1 MMSKPSKRMAINR
14 ESIDYSQHYSFEEAI
29 SLLKKTSNAKF
40 NESIDI
46 AINLGIDSKKSDQN
60 VRGSM
65 VLPNGTGKTLKV
77 IVFAQSEQV
86 EAAKNAGADEVGFED
101 LAEKIK
107 SGFSE
112 FDLVIATPDTM
123 RIVGQ
128 LGQIL
133 GPKGLMPNPKDG
145 TVTKN
150 VEDAVIKAKTGQIR
164 FRNDKGGVVHC
175 SIGKI
180 DFSEEAIKENLES
193 LLAEITKSKPSSAK
207 GAFIEKVTLSSTMGP
222 GINIDYST
230 I

>member
-1 MMSKPSKRMAINR
+1 MSKSSKRMAVNQ
-14 ESIDYSQHYSFEEAI
+14 ESIDSNQHYSLDEAI

-40 NESIDI
+40 NETIDI
-46 AINLGIDSKKSDQN
+46 AINLGIDAKKSDQN

-65 VLPNGTGKTLKV
+65 VLPNGTGKTLRV

-86 EAAKNAGADEVGFED
+86 DAAKNAGADKVGFED
-101 LAEKIK
+101 LAEEIK

-112 FDLVIATPDTM
+112 FDVVIATPDTT

-128 LGQIL
+128 LGKIL
-133 GPKGLMPNPKDG
+133 GPKGMMPNPKDG

-175 SIGKI
+175 PIGKI
-180 DFSEEAIKENLES
+180 DFSEESIKENLES
-193 LLAEITKSKPSSAK
+193 LLDAIMKSKPSSAK
-207 GAFIEKVTLSSTMGP
+207 GAFIKKVTVSSTMGP
-222 GINIDYST
+222 GITIDHST

>member
-1 MMSKPSKRMAINR
+1 MSKSSKRMAVNQ
-14 ESIDYSQHYSFEEAI
+14 ESIDTNQHYSLDEAI

-40 NESIDI
+40 NETIDI
-46 AINLGIDSKKSDQN
+46 AINLGIDAKKSDQN

-65 VLPNGTGKTLKV
+65 VLPNGTGKTLRV

-86 EAAKNAGADEVGFED
+86 DAAKNAGADKVGFED
-101 LAEKIK
+101 LAEEIK

-112 FDLVIATPDTM
+112 FDVVIATPDTM

-128 LGQIL
+128 LGKIL
-133 GPKGLMPNPKDG
+133 GPKGMMPNPKDG

-175 SIGKI
+175 PIGKI
-180 DFSEEAIKENLES
+180 DFSEESIKENLES
-193 LLAEITKSKPSSAK
+193 LLGAIMKSKPSSAK
-207 GAFIEKVTLSSTMGP
+207 GAFIKKVTVSSTMGP
-222 GINIDYST
+222 GITIDHST

>member
-1 MMSKPSKRMAINR
+1 MSKPSKRMIVNQ
-14 ESIDYSQHYSFEEAI
+14 ESIDSNRHYSLEEAI
-29 SLLKKTSNAKF
+29 SLLKKASNAKF
-40 NESIDI
+40 NETIDI
-46 AINLGIDSKKSDQN
+46 SINLGIDAKKSEQN

-65 VLPNGTGKTLKV
+65 VLPNGTGKKLKV
-77 IVFAQSEQV
+77 IVFAQNEQV
-86 EAAKNAGADEVGFED
+86 DAAKNAGADEVGLED

-107 SGFSE
+107 SGFRE
-112 FDLVIATPDTM
+112 FDVVIATPDTM

-133 GPKGLMPNPKDG
+133 GPKGMMPNPKDG

-180 DFSEEAIKENLES
+180 DFSEESIKENLES
-193 LLAEITKSKPSSAK
+193 LLEAIIKSKPSSAK
-207 GAFIEKVTLSSTMGP
+207 GVFIKKVTVSSTMSP
-222 GINIDYST
+222 GITIDHST

>member
-1 MMSKPSKRMAINR
+1 MIVNR
-14 ESIDYSQHYSFEEAI
+14 ESIDCNRRYSLEEAI
-29 SLLKKTSNAKF
+29 SLLKKASNAKF
-40 NESIDI
+40 NETIDI
-46 AINLGIDSKKSDQN
+46 SVNLGIDAKKSEQN

-65 VLPNGTGKTLKV
+65 VLPNGTGKKLKV
-77 IVFAQSEQV
+77 VVFAQNEQV
-86 EAAKNAGADEVGFED
+86 DSAKNAGADEVGLED

-107 SGFSE
+107 SGFRE
-112 FDLVIATPDTM
+112 FDVVIATPDTM

-133 GPKGLMPNPKDG
+133 GPKGMMPNPKDG

-150 VEDAVIKAKTGQIR
+150 IEDAVNKAKTGQIR

-180 DFSEEAIKENLES
+180 DFSEESIKENLES
-193 LLAEITKSKPSSAK
+193 LLDEIIKSKPSSAK
-207 GAFIEKVTLSSTMGP
+207 GAFIKKVTVSSTMGP
-222 GINIDYST
+222 GITIDHST

>member
-1 MMSKPSKRMAINR
+1 MSKPSKRMIVNR
-14 ESIDYSQHYSFEEAI
+14 ESIDCNRRYSLEEAI
-29 SLLKKTSNAKF
+29 SLLKKASNAKF
-40 NESIDI
+40 NETIDI
-46 AINLGIDSKKSDQN
+46 SVNLGIDAKKSEQN

-65 VLPNGTGKTLKV
+65 VLPNGTGKKLKV
-77 IVFAQSEQV
+77 VVFAQNEQV
-86 EAAKNAGADEVGFED
+86 DSAKNAGADEVGLED

-107 SGFSE
+107 SGFRE
-112 FDLVIATPDTM
+112 FDVVIATPDTM

-133 GPKGLMPNPKDG
+133 GPKGMMPNPKDG

-150 VEDAVIKAKTGQIR
+150 IEDAVNKAKTGQVR

-180 DFSEEAIKENLES
+180 DFSEESIKENLES
-193 LLAEITKSKPSSAK
+193 LLDEIIKSKPSSAK
-207 GAFIEKVTLSSTMGP
+207 GAFIKKVTVSSTMGP
-222 GINIDYST
+222 GITIDHST

>member
-1 MMSKPSKRMAINR
+1 MNKPSKRMNVNR
-14 ESIDYSQHYSFEEAI
+14 ESIDSSQHYSLDQAI

-40 NESIDI
+40 NETIDI

-65 VLPNGTGKTLKV
+65 VLPNGTGKTLRV
-77 IVFAQSEQV
+77 IVFAQDEQV
-86 EAAKNAGADEVGFED
+86 DAAKNAGADEVGFED
-101 LAEKIK
+101 LAERIK

-123 RIVGQ
+123 RVVGQ

-133 GPKGLMPNPKDG
+133 GPKGMMPNPKDG

-150 VEDAVIKAKTGQIR
+150 IEDAVIKAKTGQIR

-175 SIGKI
+175 TIGKI
-180 DFSEEAIKENLES
+180 GFTEASIKENLQS
-193 LLAEITKSKPSSAK
+193 LLDEIVKSKPSSSK
-207 GAFIEKVTLSSTMGP
+207 GAFITKVTVSSTMGP
-222 GINIDYST
+222 GIIIDHNSL
-230 I
+230 

>member
-1 MMSKPSKRMAINR
+1 MSKPSKRMIVNR
-14 ESIDYSQHYSFEEAI
+14 ESIDCNRRYSLEEAI
-29 SLLKKTSNAKF
+29 SLLKKASNAKF
-40 NESIDI
+40 NETIDI
-46 AINLGIDSKKSDQN
+46 SVNLGIDAKKSEQN

-65 VLPNGTGKTLKV
+65 VLPNGTGKKLKV
-77 IVFAQSEQV
+77 VVFAQNEQV
-86 EAAKNAGADEVGFED
+86 DAAKNAGADEVGLED

-107 SGFSE
+107 SGFRE
-112 FDLVIATPDTM
+112 FDVVIATPDTM

-133 GPKGLMPNPKDG
+133 GPKGMMPNPKDG

-150 VEDAVIKAKTGQIR
+150 VEDAVNKAKTGQIR

-180 DFSEEAIKENLES
+180 DFSEESIKENLES
-193 LLAEITKSKPSSAK
+193 LLDEIIKSKPSSAK
-207 GAFIEKVTLSSTMGP
+207 GAFIKKVTVSSTMGP
-222 GINIDYST
+222 GITIDHST

>member
-1 MMSKPSKRMAINR
+1 
-14 ESIDYSQHYSFEEAI
+14 
-29 SLLKKTSNAKF
+29 LKKTSNAKF
-40 NESIDI
+40 NETIDI
-46 AINLGIDSKKSDQN
+46 AINLGIDAKKSDQN

-65 VLPNGTGKTLKV
+65 VLPNGTGKTLRV

-86 EAAKNAGADEVGFED
+86 DAAKNAGADKVGFED
-101 LAEKIK
+101 LAEEIK

-112 FDLVIATPDTM
+112 FDVVIATPDTM

-128 LGQIL
+128 LGKIL
-133 GPKGLMPNPKDG
+133 GPKGMMPNPKDG

-175 SIGKI
+175 PIGKI
-180 DFSEEAIKENLES
+180 DFSEESIKENLES
-193 LLAEITKSKPSSAK
+193 LLGAIMKSKPSSAK
-207 GAFIEKVTLSSTMGP
+207 GVFIKKVTVSSTMGP
-222 GINIDYST
+222 GITIDHST

>member
-1 MMSKPSKRMAINR
+1 MAVNR
-14 ESIDYSQHYSFEEAI
+14 ESLDSNQHYSLDEAI

-40 NESIDI
+40 NETIDI
-46 AINLGIDSKKSDQN
+46 AINLGIDAKKSDQN

-65 VLPNGTGKTLKV
+65 VLPNGTGKTSKV

-86 EAAKNAGADEVGFED
+86 DAAKNAGADKVGFED
-101 LAEKIK
+101 LAEEIK

-112 FDLVIATPDTM
+112 FDVVIATPDTM

-128 LGQIL
+128 LGKIL
-133 GPKGLMPNPKDG
+133 GPKGMMPNPKDG

-175 SIGKI
+175 PIGKI
-180 DFSEEAIKENLES
+180 DFSEESIKENLES
-193 LLAEITKSKPSSAK
+193 LLDAIMKSKPSSAK
-207 GAFIEKVTLSSTMGP
+207 GAFIKKVTVSSTMGP
-222 GINIDYST
+222 GITIDHST

>member
-1 MMSKPSKRMAINR
+1 MSKPSKRMNINR
-14 ESIDYSQHYSFEEAI
+14 ESIDSYQSYSLDEAI
-29 SLLKKTSNAKF
+29 SILKKTSNAKF
-40 NESIDI
+40 NETIDI
-46 AINLGIDSKKSDQN
+46 AINLGIDAKKSDQN
-60 VRGSM
+60 LRGSM

-77 IVFAQSEQV
+77 IVFAQSEQMD
-86 EAAKNAGADEVGFED
+86 AAKNAGADEVGFED

-112 FDLVIATPDTM
+112 FDVVIATPDTM

-133 GPKGLMPNPKDG
+133 GPKGMMPNPKDG

-164 FRNDKGGVVHC
+164 FRSDKGGVVHC
-175 SIGKI
+175 PIGKTG
-180 DFSEEAIKENLES
+180 FSEQSIKENLGS
-193 LLAEITKSKPSSAK
+193 LLDAIVKTKPSSAK
-207 GAFIEKVTLSSTMGP
+207 GAFIKKVTISSTMGP
-222 GINIDYST
+222 GITIDHST

>member
-1 MMSKPSKRMAINR
+1 MSKSSRRTDVNR
-14 ESIDYSQHYSFEEAI
+14 ESIDSDQSYSLDEAI

-40 NESIDI
+40 NETIDI

-123 RIVGQ
+123 RVVGQ

-133 GPKGLMPNPKDG
+133 GPKGMMPNPKDG

-150 VEDAVIKAKTGQIR
+150 IEDAVIKAKTGQIR

-175 SIGKI
+175 TIGKT
-180 DFSEEAIKENLES
+180 DFSEASIKQNLES
-193 LLAEITKSKPSSAK
+193 LLDEIVKSKPSSSK
-207 GAFIEKVTLSSTMGP
+207 GSFIKKVTVSSSMGP
-222 GINIDYST
+222 GITIDHNT

>member
-1 MMSKPSKRMAINR
+1 MSKASKRMNINR
-14 ESIDYSQHYSFEEAI
+14 ESIDYDQSYSLDKAVSI
-29 SLLKKTSNAKF
+29 LKKTSNAKF
-40 NESIDI
+40 NETIDI
-46 AINLGIDSKKSDQN
+46 AINLGIDAKKSDQN

-86 EAAKNAGADEVGFED
+86 DAAKNAGADEVGFED

-112 FDLVIATPDTM
+112 FDVVIATPDTM

-128 LGQIL
+128 LGKIL
-133 GPKGLMPNPKDG
+133 GPKGMMPNPKDG
-145 TVTKN
+145 TVTNN
-150 VEDAVIKAKTGQIR
+150 VEDAVVKAKTGQIR
-164 FRNDKGGVVHC
+164 FRNDKGGIMHC

-180 DFSEEAIKENLES
+180 GFSEQLIKENLEF
-193 LLAEITKSKPSSAK
+193 LLNEIMKKKPSSAK
-207 GAFIEKVTLSSTMGP
+207 GAFIKKVTVSSTMGP
-222 GINIDYST
+222 GITIDHNR

>member
-1 MMSKPSKRMAINR
+1 MSKPSKRMIVNR
-14 ESIDYSQHYSFEEAI
+14 ESIDCNRRYSLEEAI
-29 SLLKKTSNAKF
+29 SLLKKASNAKF
-40 NESIDI
+40 NETIDI
-46 AINLGIDSKKSDQN
+46 SVNLGIDAKKSEQN

-65 VLPNGTGKTLKV
+65 VLPNGTGKKLKV
-77 IVFAQSEQV
+77 IVFAQNEQV
-86 EAAKNAGADEVGFED
+86 DAAKNAGADEVGFED

-123 RIVGQ
+123 RVVGQ

-133 GPKGLMPNPKDG
+133 GPKGMMPNPKDG

-150 VEDAVIKAKTGQIR
+150 IEDAVNKAKTGQVR

-180 DFSEEAIKENLES
+180 DFSEESIKENLES
-193 LLAEITKSKPSSAK
+193 LLDEIIKSKPSSAK
-207 GAFIEKVTLSSTMGP
+207 GAFIKKVTVSSTMGP
-222 GINIDYST
+222 GITIDHST

>member
-1 MMSKPSKRMAINR
+1 MNKPSKRMNVNR
-14 ESIDYSQHYSFEEAI
+14 ESLDPNQHYSLDEAI
-29 SLLKKTSNAKF
+29 SLLKKISNAKF
-40 NESIDI
+40 NETIDI
-46 AINLGIDSKKSDQN
+46 AINLGIDAKKSEQN

-65 VLPNGTGKTLKV
+65 VLPNGTGKKLKV
-77 IVFAQSEQV
+77 IVFAQNEQV
-86 EAAKNAGADEVGFED
+86 DAAKNAGADEVGYED

-107 SGFSE
+107 SGFRE
-112 FDLVIATPDTM
+112 FDVVIATPDTM

-133 GPKGLMPNPKDG
+133 GPKGMMPNPKDG

-180 DFSEEAIKENLES
+180 DFSEESIKENLES
-193 LLAEITKSKPSSAK
+193 LLEEILKSKPSSAK
-207 GAFIEKVTLSSTMGP
+207 GVFIKKVTVSSTMGP
-222 GINIDYST
+222 GITIDHST

>member
-1 MMSKPSKRMAINR
+1 MSKSSKRMAVNR
-14 ESIDYSQHYSFEEAI
+14 ESLDSNQHYSLDEAI

-40 NESIDI
+40 NETIDI
-46 AINLGIDSKKSDQN
+46 AINLGIDAKKSDQN

-65 VLPNGTGKTLKV
+65 VLPNGTGKTLRV

-86 EAAKNAGADEVGFED
+86 DAAKNAGADKVGFED
-101 LAEKIK
+101 LAEEIK

-112 FDLVIATPDTM
+112 FDVVIATPDTM

-128 LGQIL
+128 LGKIL
-133 GPKGLMPNPKDG
+133 GPKGMMPNPKDG

-175 SIGKI
+175 PIGKI
-180 DFSEEAIKENLES
+180 DFSEESIKENLES
-193 LLAEITKSKPSSAK
+193 LLDAIMKSKPSSAK
-207 GAFIEKVTLSSTMGP
+207 GVFIKKVTVSSTMGP
-222 GINIDYST
+222 GITIDHST

>member
-1 MMSKPSKRMAINR
+1 MNKPSKRMNVNR
-14 ESIDYSQHYSFEEAI
+14 ESLDPNQHYSLDEAI
-29 SLLKKTSNAKF
+29 SLLKKISNAKF
-40 NESIDI
+40 NETIDI
-46 AINLGIDSKKSDQN
+46 AINLGIDAKKSEQN

-65 VLPNGTGKTLKV
+65 VLPNGTGKKLKV
-77 IVFAQSEQV
+77 IVFAQNEQV
-86 EAAKNAGADEVGFED
+86 DAAKNAGADEVGYED

-107 SGFSE
+107 SGFRE
-112 FDLVIATPDTM
+112 FDVVIATPDTM

-133 GPKGLMPNPKDG
+133 GPKGMMPNPKDG

-180 DFSEEAIKENLES
+180 DFSEESIKENLES
-193 LLAEITKSKPSSAK
+193 FLDEIIKSQPSSAK
-207 GAFIEKVTLSSTMGP
+207 GVFIKKVTVSSTMGP
-222 GINIDYST
+222 GITIDHST

>member
-1 MMSKPSKRMAINR
+1 MGKESKRMIVNR
-14 ESIDYSQHYSFEEAI
+14 ESIDSYKHYPLEEAI
-29 SLLKKTSNAKF
+29 SLLKKASNAKF
-40 NESIDI
+40 NETIDI
-46 AINLGIDSKKSDQN
+46 SVNLGIDAKKSEQN

-65 VLPNGTGKTLKV
+65 VLPNGTGKKLKV
-77 IVFAQSEQV
+77 IVFAQNEQV
-86 EAAKNAGADEVGFED
+86 DAAKNAGADEVGLED

-107 SGFSE
+107 SGFRE
-112 FDLVIATPDTM
+112 FDVVIATPDTM

-133 GPKGLMPNPKDG
+133 GPKGMMPNPKDG

-150 VEDAVIKAKTGQIR
+150 VEDAVNKAKTGQIR

-180 DFSEEAIKENLES
+180 DFSEESIKENLES
-193 LLAEITKSKPSSAK
+193 LLDEIIKSKPSSAK
-207 GAFIEKVTLSSTMGP
+207 GAFIKKVTVSSTMGP
-222 GINIDYST
+222 GITIDHST

>member
-1 MMSKPSKRMAINR
+1 MSKPSKRMIVNR
-14 ESIDYSQHYSFEEAI
+14 ESIDCNRRYSLEEAI
-29 SLLKKTSNAKF
+29 SLLKKASNAKF
-40 NESIDI
+40 NETIDI
-46 AINLGIDSKKSDQN
+46 SVNLGIDAKKSEQN

-65 VLPNGTGKTLKV
+65 VLPNGTGKKLKV
-77 IVFAQSEQV
+77 VVFAQNEQV
-86 EAAKNAGADEVGFED
+86 DSAKNAGADEVGLED

-107 SGFSE
+107 SGFRE
-112 FDLVIATPDTM
+112 FDVVIATPDTM

-133 GPKGLMPNPKDG
+133 GPKGMMPNPKDG

-150 VEDAVIKAKTGQIR
+150 VEDAVNKAKTGQIR

-180 DFSEEAIKENLES
+180 DFSEESIKENLES
-193 LLAEITKSKPSSAK
+193 LLDEIIKSKPSSAK
-207 GAFIEKVTLSSTMGP
+207 GAFIKKVTVSSTMGP
-222 GINIDYST
+222 GITIDHST

>member
-1 MMSKPSKRMAINR
+1 MGKASKRMVVNR
-14 ESIDYSQHYSFEEAI
+14 ESIDSNKHYPLQEAI
-29 SLLKKTSNAKF
+29 SLLKKASNAKF
-40 NESIDI
+40 NETIDI
-46 AINLGIDSKKSDQN
+46 SVNLGIDAKKSEQN

-65 VLPNGTGKTLKV
+65 VLPNGTGKKLKV
-77 IVFAQSEQV
+77 IVFAQNEQV
-86 EAAKNAGADEVGFED
+86 DAAKNAGADEVGFED

-123 RIVGQ
+123 RVVGQ

-133 GPKGLMPNPKDG
+133 GPKGMMPNPKDG

-150 VEDAVIKAKTGQIR
+150 VEDAVIKAKTGQVR

-180 DFSEEAIKENLES
+180 DFSEESIKENLES
-193 LLAEITKSKPSSAK
+193 FLDEIIKSQPSSAK
-207 GAFIEKVTLSSTMGP
+207 GVFIKKVTVSSTMGP
-222 GINIDYST
+222 GITIDHST

>member
-1 MMSKPSKRMAINR
+1 MSKPSKRMIVNQ
-14 ESIDYSQHYSFEEAI
+14 ESIDSNRHYSLQEAI
-29 SLLKKTSNAKF
+29 SLLKKASNAKF
-40 NESIDI
+40 NETIDI
-46 AINLGIDSKKSDQN
+46 SVNLGIDAKKSEQN

-65 VLPNGTGKTLKV
+65 VLPNGTGKKLKV
-77 IVFAQSEQV
+77 IVFAQNEQV
-86 EAAKNAGADEVGFED
+86 DAAKNAGADEVGFED

-123 RIVGQ
+123 RVVGQ

-133 GPKGLMPNPKDG
+133 GPKGMMPNPKDG

-150 VEDAVIKAKTGQIR
+150 VEDAVIKAKTGQVR

-180 DFSEEAIKENLES
+180 DFSEESIKENLES
-193 LLAEITKSKPSSAK
+193 FLDEIVKSQPSSAK
-207 GAFIEKVTLSSTMGP
+207 GVFIKKVTVSSTMGP
-222 GINIDYST
+222 GITIDHNT

>member
-1 MMSKPSKRMAINR
+1 MAVNR
-14 ESIDYSQHYSFEEAI
+14 ESIDSNQHYSLDEAI

-40 NESIDI
+40 NETIDI
-46 AINLGIDSKKSDQN
+46 AINLGIDAKKSDQN

-65 VLPNGTGKTLKV
+65 VLPNGTGKTLRV

-86 EAAKNAGADEVGFED
+86 DAAKNAGADKVGFED
-101 LAEKIK
+101 LAEEIK

-112 FDLVIATPDTM
+112 FDVVIATPDTM

-128 LGQIL
+128 LGKIL
-133 GPKGLMPNPKDG
+133 GPKGMMPNPKDG

-175 SIGKI
+175 PIGKI
-180 DFSEEAIKENLES
+180 DFSEESIKENLES
-193 LLAEITKSKPSSAK
+193 LLDAIMKSKPSSAK
-207 GAFIEKVTLSSTMGP
+207 GVFIKKVTVSSTMGP
-222 GINIDYST
+222 GITIDHST

>member
-1 MMSKPSKRMAINR
+1 MGKESKRMIVNR
-14 ESIDYSQHYSFEEAI
+14 ESIDSNKHYPLEEAI
-29 SLLKKTSNAKF
+29 SLLKKASNAKF
-40 NESIDI
+40 NETIDI
-46 AINLGIDSKKSDQN
+46 SVNLGIDAKKSEQN

-65 VLPNGTGKTLKV
+65 VLPNGTGKTKKV
-77 IVFAQSEQV
+77 IVFAQGEQV
-86 EAAKNAGADEVGFED
+86 DEARNAGADEVGLED

-107 SGFSE
+107 SGFRE
-112 FDLVIATPDTM
+112 FDVVIATPDTM

-133 GPKGLMPNPKDG
+133 GPKGMMPNPKDG

-150 VEDAVIKAKTGQIR
+150 VEDAVIKAKTGQVR

-180 DFSEEAIKENLES
+180 DFSEESIKENLES
-193 LLAEITKSKPSSAK
+193 FLDEIVKSQPSSAK
-207 GAFIEKVTLSSTMGP
+207 GVFIKKVTVSSTMGP
-222 GINIDYST
+222 GITIDHST

>member
-1 MMSKPSKRMAINR
+1 MTKASKRMNIHR
-14 ESIDYSQHYSFEEAI
+14 ESIDYDQSYSLDKAI

-40 NESIDI
+40 NETIDI
-46 AINLGIDSKKSDQN
+46 AINLGIDAKKSDQN

-77 IVFAQSEQV
+77 IVFAQSEEV
-86 EAAKNAGADEVGFED
+86 DAAKNAGADEVGFED

-107 SGFSE
+107 AGFSE
-112 FDLVIATPDTM
+112 FDVVIATPNTM

-133 GPKGLMPNPKDG
+133 GPKGMMPNPKDG

-164 FRNDKGGVVHC
+164 FRSDKGGVVHC
-175 SIGKI
+175 RIGKT
-180 DFSEEAIKENLES
+180 DFSEQSIKENLGS
-193 LLAEITKSKPSSAK
+193 LLDEIVKTKQTSAK
-207 GAFIEKVTLSSTMGP
+207 GAFIKKVTISSTMGP
-222 GINIDYST
+222 GIKIDYST

>member
-1 MMSKPSKRMAINR
+1 MSKPSKRMIVNQESVDCNR
-14 ESIDYSQHYSFEEAI
+14 RYSLEEAI
-29 SLLKKTSNAKF
+29 SLLKKASNAKF
-40 NESIDI
+40 NETIDI
-46 AINLGIDSKKSDQN
+46 SVNLGIDAKKSEQN

-65 VLPNGTGKTLKV
+65 VLPNGTGKKLKV
-77 IVFAQSEQV
+77 VVFAQNEQV
-86 EAAKNAGADEVGFED
+86 DSAKNAGADEVGLED

-107 SGFSE
+107 SGFRE
-112 FDLVIATPDTM
+112 FDVVIATPDTM

-133 GPKGLMPNPKDG
+133 GPKGMMPNPKDG

-150 VEDAVIKAKTGQIR
+150 IEDAVNKAKTGQIR

-180 DFSEEAIKENLES
+180 DFSEESIKENLES
-193 LLAEITKSKPSSAK
+193 LLDEIIKSKPSSAK
-207 GAFIEKVTLSSTMGP
+207 GAFIKKVTVSSTMGP
-222 GINIDYST
+222 GITIDHST

>member
-1 MMSKPSKRMAINR
+1 MSKSSKRMAVNR
-14 ESIDYSQHYSFEEAI
+14 ESIDANQHYSLDEAI

-40 NESIDI
+40 NETIDI
-46 AINLGIDSKKSDQN
+46 AINLGIDAKKSDQN

-65 VLPNGTGKTLKV
+65 VLPNGTGKTLRV

-86 EAAKNAGADEVGFED
+86 DAAKKAGADKVGFED
-101 LAEKIK
+101 LAEEIK

-112 FDLVIATPDTM
+112 FDVVIATPDTM

-128 LGQIL
+128 LGKIL
-133 GPKGLMPNPKDG
+133 GPKGMMPNPKDG

-175 SIGKI
+175 PIGKI
-180 DFSEEAIKENLES
+180 DFSEESIKENLES
-193 LLAEITKSKPSSAK
+193 LLGAIMKSKPSSAK
-207 GAFIEKVTLSSTMGP
+207 GAFIKKVTVSSTMGP
-222 GINIDYST
+222 GITIDHST